1 MTLNY
6 LKAGLSKMSIIRF
19 ASFSLTCD
27 LCTYELYLVLIVFL
41 SFFLGAI

>member
-19 ASFSLTCD
+19 DSFSLSHVTF
-27 LCTYELYLVLIVFL
+27 VLKNYI
-41 SFFLGAI
+41 